1 MRKEVIKAYKDALKE
16 VDYVMAFGYKHV
28 EDKELKEFDFE
39 ICGEYSQ
46 VSTFLNNLN
55 DVKKQY
61 KRIEKY
67 RGPNRHFVLNYII
80 FNKVAQTQRKAYD
93 DMWYA
98 IYRSNIVNTK
108 YVIGKQG
115 IRHSFELYIIKLT
128 RSEKELR
135 YNAIQFMYGD
145 TVCAI
150 EYMRG
155 FNGRSG
161 NSKSYELGKKDHN
174 ILNIYFDHY
183 FVEIDTT
190 SDIILARKI
199 RVKGIEN
206 VYIK

>member
-1 MRKEVIKAYKDALKE
+1 MRKEVIKAYKDSLKE
-16 VDYVMAFGYKHV
+16 VEHVMAFGYKHV

-39 ICGEYSQ
+39 ICGEYSH

-61 KRIEKY
+61 KHIEKY

-80 FNKVAQTQRKAYD
+80 FNKVAPTQRKTYD

-98 IYRSNIVNTK
+98 IYRSNIINTK

-145 TVCAI
+145 TVYPI
-150 EYMRG
+150 EYMIG
-155 FNGRSG
+155 FNGKDG
-161 NSKSYELGKKDHN
+161 NGKSYELGKKDKS
-174 ILNIYFDHY
+174 ILESYHYRY
-183 FVEIDTT
+183 FVEVDTT
-190 SDIILARKI
+190 SDVKLARKI

-206 VYIK
+206 VCIK